1 MHTNKISINK
11 FIIPRKRSILNEQ
24 VLFKDKLRI
33 AKNIPSGMRRGLPK
47 QNFFLKD
54 KEIQENSITEEDDY
68 NIDIY
73 NKPIK
78 ETFLIEINNNDN
90 NDYTFKKISIFNYFM
105 GTNKRRSKIYNKKN
119 IYTNNYFK
127 NYYSENAENINSNLN
142 LNHTFEERG
151 QKDHNVNLLKN
162 NINMFKKIHEQ
173 RWDSNRSYNKSQ
185 KNLFTNISKNDI
197 NKSNREIYHT
207 SNKFSRKSKKV
218 KQKEEKIIPIHTRRA
233 SKPLNGP
240 YLRKNKISQI
250 FVYKYS

>member
-24 VLFKDKLRI
+24 ILFKDKLQI
-33 AKNIPSGMRRGLPK
+33 SKNLSFCKRRSLPK
-47 QNFFLKD
+47 KNFFLKE
-54 KEIQENSITEEDDY
+54 KEIQESSITEEDDY

-78 ETFLIEINNNDN
+78 ETFLNEINNDN
-90 NDYTFKKISIFNYFM
+90 NDNALKKIPIFNYFM
-105 GTNKRRSKIYNKKN
+105 GTNKRRSKIYNQKN
-119 IYTNNYFK
+119 IYTNKYFK
-127 NYYSENAENINSNLN
+127 NYYSENAENINSNFS

-185 KNLFTNISKNDI
+185 KNLFTNISKTDI